1 MRVLVTSARLPHA
14 LGVIRLLG
22 EAGHEVY
29 ASDTFRSSPGLH
41 SHHVKEAILTASPTF
56 EPRTFVG
63 QIADTVKAHSIDLV
77 VPAFEEV
84 FYLSR
89 HLGDL
94 PHPER
99 YFCSPLGTLARLHN
113 KKSFVDLAQELD
125 LPIGRTL
132 TVTSDEELRSATQQF
147 DQYFGRAAFSRG
159 GVSLLTNTGP
169 LAGTVKIEECHPT
182 PQQPWLIQEF
192 VHGEDLCSFSVA
204 HHGKMAAHCTYR
216 HPLTIE
222 HAGGIVFE
230 SVDEPEVLEYS
241 KRIVEHIGYHGNIS
255 FDWMRTENGKLHL
268 VECNPRPTAGVFAMD
283 AERFGKA
290 VCDPDLAHPYVAA
303 AGTREQIDSA
313 IIRDMFRDPKDIPD
327 DLHLLLSGTR
337 DVYAQEGD
345 RLPGIFQIL
354 SYSHVF
360 AFRHR
365 MHVRKHK
372 HSDLMAA
379 QFFDIEWDGAEI
391 D

>member
-14 LGVIRLLG
+14 LGVIRSLG

-29 ASDTFRSSPGLH
+29 ASDTFRNSPGLH
-41 SHHVKEAILTASPTF
+41 SEHVKQAIITASPTF
-56 EPRTFVG
+56 ETRTFVG
-63 QIADTVKAHSIDLV
+63 QIADAVKAHSIELV

-94 PHPER
+94 PHPKR
-99 YFCSPLGTLARLHN
+99 YFCSPLETLARLHD
-113 KKSFVDLAQELD
+113 KKRFVELAQQLD
-125 LPIGRTL
+125 LPVGRTI
-132 TVTSDEELRSATQQF
+132 TVTSDDELREATQVF

-169 LAGTVKIEECHPT
+169 LAGVVKLEDCRPT
-182 PQQPWLIQEF
+182 PEQPWLIQEF
-192 VHGEDLCSFSVA
+192 VHGEDLCSYSVA
-204 HHGKMAAHCTYR
+204 HHGKVAAHCTYR

-230 SVDEPEVLEYS
+230 SVDEPEAFECS
-241 KRIVEHIGYHGNIS
+241 RRIIEHLGYHGNIS
-255 FDWMRTENGKLHL
+255 FDWMRTDDGELHL
-268 VECNPRPTAGVFAMD
+268 VECNPRPTAGIFTMEAEAFA
-283 AERFGKA
+283 KA
-290 VCDPDLAHPYVAA
+290 ISDPDFDAPYVAA
-303 AGTREQIDSA
+303 PGAQQQIDIA
-313 IIRDMFRDPKDIPD
+313 IVRDMFREPKDIPN
-327 DLHLLLSGTR
+327 DLHLLLSGTK
-337 DVYAQEGD
+337 DVYAQKGD
-345 RLPGIFQIL
+345 RLPGIYQIL

-360 AFRHR
+360 SFRHR
-365 MHVRKHK
+365 MHVKKHK